1 MQEFSKRCWQVFFPL
16 FVAFL
21 LGSLQSLL
29 WLNDKWYQNFVS
41 ISLAFLAL
49 VALVISVI
57 AFVYDFKDTRK
68 KEQKDKEHKNRPF
81 LIG

>member
-29 WLNDKWYQNFVS
+29 WLNDKWYQNLVS
-41 ISLAFLAL
+41 ISLASLAL
-49 VALVISVI
+49 VSLVIAI
-57 AFVYDFKDTRK
+57 TAFVYDIRDIRK
-68 KEQKDKEHKNRPF
+68 KDKERKNLHPNIRY
-81 LIG
+81 L